1 LFFVNMQRRN
11 KKQAEETWQTV
22 LRVVDRQTID
32 EAVRRLLEAAPAGSR
47 VILFGSYAR
56 GEADPASDVD
66 FLVVEPKVED
76 TFAEEVRLINA
87 LRPMRL
93 AVDIV
98 VVAREEFNYWKETP
112 NTLPY
117 QVMREGEVHGPAA

>member
-1 LFFVNMQRRN
+1 M
-11 KKQAEETWQTV
+11 
-22 LRVVDRQTID
+22 LRVIDRQTID
-32 EAVRRLLEAAPAGSR
+32 EAIRRLLEAAPAGAR

-56 GEADPASDVD
+56 GKADPGSDVD
-66 FLVVEPKVED
+66 FLVVEPEVQD

-98 VVAREEFNYWKETP
+98 VVGREEFDYWKDTP
-112 NTLPY
+112 NTLPHEAV
-117 QVMREGEVHGPAA
+117 QEGEVHGPAA

>member
-1 LFFVNMQRRN
+1 
-11 KKQAEETWQTV
+11 
-22 LRVVDRQTID
+22 VVDRQTID
-32 EAVRRLLEAAPAGSR
+32 EAARRLLDAAPAGSR

-56 GEADPASDVD
+56 GEADPRSDVD
-66 FLVVEPKVED
+66 FLVVEPAVED

-98 VVAREEFNYWKETP
+98 VVGREEFNYWKETP

-117 QVMREGEVHGPAA
+117 EAMREGEAHGPAA